1 MKEEESKQIKLD
13 TPKNSLMDRLDTDEL
28 KEWSQHQPL
37 SILRLD
43 PIDRA
48 ILKISG
54 KCSIFVFSARSHS
67 GNSLIITL
75 LCKVLLRPPL
85 FFSVLRGFAGFPLA
99 SIYMQ
104 SRETRQQTPR
114 KEFRARGE
122 DEKHNNKMRVDE
134 KSITN
139 VDLLCW
145 LVVVAFLWD
154 FPTPSSSAGSSYVFA
169 LFSSA
174 SCSLAA

>member
-1 MKEEESKQIKLD
+1 MSKFSSRKKRKEILSNRKINRVKEEESKQIKLD

-54 KCSIFVFSARSHS
+54 KCRAPPTIFAFFARSHS

-85 FFSVLRGFAGFPLA
+85 FFVLRGFAGFSLA
-99 SIYMQ
+99 S
-104 SRETRQQTPR
+104 SNLHAVAREQRR

-122 DEKHNNKMRVDE
+122 DEGTTTK
-134 KSITN
+134 
-139 VDLLCW
+139 
-145 LVVVAFLWD
+145 
-154 FPTPSSSAGSSYVFA
+154 
-169 LFSSA
+169 
-174 SCSLAA
+174 